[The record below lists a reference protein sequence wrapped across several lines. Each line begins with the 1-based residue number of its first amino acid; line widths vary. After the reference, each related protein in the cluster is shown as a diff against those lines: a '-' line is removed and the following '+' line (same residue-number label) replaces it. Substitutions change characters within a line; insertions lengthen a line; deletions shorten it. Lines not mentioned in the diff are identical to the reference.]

1 MTTLPADKR
10 PEQAEGNSRITR
22 RVFVAAAAAAGLAV
36 VKPAAARHGDQNSRV
51 EIGLIGC
58 GGRGTWIAELF
69 NKHGGYHLVAAADYF
84 EDSVNKFG
92 EKFGVETSK
101 RFATLSGYKR
111 LLGEKL
117 DAVVIESPAYFHPEQ
132 AAAAVDAGKH
142 LYLAKPVAVD
152 APGCRTI
159 EETGRK
165 ATTRQLVML
174 VDFQTRAQA
183 FYIEA
188 VKRVHQGALGEIT
201 FGEARYHV
209 GRLGLRGDTA
219 GPEGRLRNW
228 VFDIALSGDI
238 IVEQNIHSLDVMS
251 WLMNKPP
258 LRAVGACG
266 RKNRT
271 DVGDSNDHFALLF
284 EYENNVGVTFT
295 SKQYRDGGSNAG
307 ILCDLYGS
315 KGRITTKYGGAV
327 IIFGENHYRGGKT
340 DQIYQEGPVNNI
352 AAFHEQITKGKC
364 DNPTVAPSARS
375 NLVAVLGRTAA
386 YKGGVVTWDE
396 LRRSEERM
404 RPDLSGLKS

>member
-1 MTTLPADKR
+1 MTTHRADDHSA
-10 PEQAEGNSRITR
+10 QAEGNACITR
-22 RVFVAAAAAAGLAV
+22 RVFVAGAAAAGLAV
-36 VKPAAARHGDQNSRV
+36 VKPAAARRGDQNSRV
-51 EIGLIGC
+51 EIGLVGC

-69 NKHGGYHLVAAADYF
+69 KKHGGYHLVAAADYF
-84 EDSVNKFG
+84 EDRVNKFG
-92 EKFGVETSK
+92 EKFGVESSR
-101 RFATLSGYKR
+101 RFTTLSGYKR

-117 DAVVIESPAYFHPEQ
+117 DAVVIESPAYFHPQQ

-142 LYLAKPVAVD
+142 VYLAKPVAVD

-165 ATTRQLVML
+165 ATAKKLTML
-174 VDFQTRAQA
+174 VDFQTRAQE

-188 VKRVHQGALGEIT
+188 VKRVHQGALGDIT
-201 FGEARYHV
+201 FGEARYHD

-266 RKNRT
+266 RKKRT
-271 DVGDSNDHFALLF
+271 DVGDANDHFALLF

-340 DQIYQEGPVNNI
+340 TSIYEEGAVNNI
-352 AAFHEQITKGKC
+352 AAFHQQITKRRF
-364 DNPTVAPSARS
+364 DNPTVPPSARS
-375 NLVAVLGRTAA
+375 NLIAILGRSAA

-396 LRRSEERM
+396 MRSSAERM
-404 RPDLSGLKS
+404 RPDLSGLRS